1 VASEVIPVF
10 DRLPLASRVQSAR
23 NLAVSL
29 AGALLLAGCAGGS
42 RGLADLTQADVA
54 PAAVAETA
62 IAPAGLSSDP
72 AMASSGVEPPVVAQ
86 PVAVAAANSAPLP
99 QAFAAPQERP
109 QTVVADN
116 VTTASIPANAFK
128 PAVLHPKFG
137 DYKPFDFPNRKP
149 TDYAVH
155 GTDTSRWQPSI
166 QWPKVRQSGISFAF
180 IKATEG
186 GDHKDPAFAK
196 NWKAAKTAGVP
207 RGAYH
212 FYYFCTAPEVQAAWY
227 LRNVPRDK
235 FSMPPVL
242 DAEWNHQSRTCPGK
256 KSPERVRRDLHTW
269 LKIVEKATGKR
280 PIIYTTPDF
289 YDDNDMGRFEGYHFW
304 LRSTAAHPTE
314 RYPHEK
320 WTFWQ
325 YTGTGKIP
333 GIEGKADINV
343 FRGSAKEWA
352 KWLKDNGVRG

>member
-1 VASEVIPVF
+1 MAAITLSAALMLSACGGSTYDSLELSHTDIAPTPVASAAAPVVAPVTPAAEVPGAEVPV
-10 DRLPLASRVQSAR
+10 
-23 NLAVSL
+23 
-29 AGALLLAGCAGGS
+29 
-42 RGLADLTQADVA
+42 ADPPVADVA
-54 PAAVAETA
+54 AGSAVVPAT
-62 IAPAGLSSDP
+62 
-72 AMASSGVEPPVVAQ
+72 
-86 PVAVAAANSAPLP
+86 APLP
-99 QAFAAPQERP
+99 QSVAVASVAAVPEPAPARP
-109 QTVVADN
+109 A
-116 VTTASIPANAFK
+116 VTAYDETQTASINPDIFRPAK
-128 PAVLHPKFG
+128 LHPKFG

-149 TDYAVH
+149 TDYPVH

-166 QWPKVRQSGISFAF
+166 NWPKVRSSGIAFAF

-186 GDHKDPAFAK
+186 GDHMDPAFAK
-196 NWKAAKTAGVP
+196 NWKAAKAAGVP

-212 FYYFCTAPEVQAAWY
+212 FYYFCTEPEVQARWY

-235 FSMPPVL
+235 HSMPPVL

-256 KSPERVRRDLHTW
+256 KSPERVRRDLKIW
-269 LKIVEKATGKR
+269 LDIVEKETGKT

-289 YDDNDMGRFEGYHFW
+289 YDDNDMGRLQGYHFW

-314 RYPHEK
+314 RYPHER

-343 FRGSAKEWA
+343 FRGSAKDWA
-352 KWLKDNGVRG
+352 KWLKANGVRG

>member
-1 VASEVIPVF
+1 MGLVHRVQVGYRLRSIRIVA
-10 DRLPLASRVQSAR
+10 LAS
-23 NLAVSL
+23 AV
-29 AGALLLAGCAGGS
+29 ALLSGCAGGS
-42 RGLADLTQADVA
+42 PGLAELTAVDLAPAPVATASLSPAAPTPEGTA
-54 PAAVAETA
+54 PAAVAEVPTA
-62 IAPAGLSSDP
+62 
-72 AMASSGVEPPVVAQ
+72 EPQAETRT
-86 PVAVAAANSAPLP
+86 AAAVDGAAPSLALP
-99 QAFAAPQERP
+99 QAFAAPAQRP
-109 QTVVADN
+109 AVADA
-116 VTTASIPANAFK
+116 VTTASIAPGAHK

-166 QWPKVRQSGISFAF
+166 DWPEVRKSGISFAF

-186 GDHKDPAFAK
+186 GDHKDPAFKK
-196 NWKAAKTAGVP
+196 NWAAAKAAGVP

-289 YDDNDMGRFEGYHFW
+289 YDDNDMGRFEGDRALSAREMDVLAVYRHRQDPRHRGQGRHQRLPR
-304 LRSTAAHPTE
+304 LRQGLGEMAEGERRAGVTA
-314 RYPHEK
+314 
-320 WTFWQ
+320 
-325 YTGTGKIP
+325 
-333 GIEGKADINV
+333 
-343 FRGSAKEWA
+343 RG
-352 KWLKDNGVRG
+352 